1 MIANSTHISSRMF
14 RSQKLMMLSI
24 LAAFLVLLGITGISG
39 HHHQV
44 IATVKSA
51 SNKASDTIA
60 GIYNEYALTPEQE
73 EIAEEAKIDAEK
85 LSELDAEKQ
94 AEVNE
99 EKQAKEQEN
108 LEDEQIKQEDEGSE
122 HIVS

>member
-1 MIANSTHISSRMF
+1 MIANSTHISNRMF

-60 GIYNEYALTPEQE
+60 GLYNGYALSEDEQE
-73 EIAEEAKIDAEK
+73 LKDQAEAEAEK
-85 LSELDAEKQ
+85 LAESDADKQ
-94 AEVNE
+94 AED
-99 EKQAKEQEN
+99 KEQKEAQKQEN
-108 LEDEQIKQEDEGSE
+108 LEDEQIKQDEDK
-122 HIVS
+122 ILN